1 MNGLMESIGYADW
14 ILHFLLFFPV
24 AGMFAALFAAEE
36 RAKNVAFGFALVEL
50 IVSLPLWWA
59 VGADV
64 AGFQLTTAAEW
75 IPAWGIG
82 YIVGVDGISVLLL
95 LLTTLLTPLAVLGS
109 YRYIQRR
116 QRAFY
121 AMMLLLETGMVG
133 VFIALDLFLFYVFW
147 ELMLVPMYFIIG
159 IWGGDRRIYAA
170 IKFFLYTAV
179 GSLLMLVGIL
189 FLVWKLHAQT
199 GQISFALADIMHV
212 SLTWSEQAWLFGA
225 FALAFAVKVPMF
237 PVHTWLPDAHVEA
250 PTPGS
255 VILAAVLLKMGA
267 YGFLRFLLP
276 LFPEA
281 ATSPLFVGIM
291 LVLGVIGIVYA
302 AWVAAV
308 QPDAKKLI
316 AYTSVAHMG
325 FVVLGIFAL
334 TFEGIQGAMIVMLSH
349 GASTGAMFLLL
360 GMLYERRHTRRIAD
374 FGGLA
379 AVMPMFATI
388 FVLTALASIGLP
400 GTSGFVGE
408 FLALIG
414 TFQTHPWIALF
425 ATTGVIFAA
434 YYMLPMVQRILFG
447 PVDRD
452 ENRDLH
458 DLTRRELAV
467 LAPLVGLMIWM
478 GVYPKPFLDR
488 TSASVQALIEHVEA
502 RRLAGATRYT
512 VAEPVRAQAPPA
524 NADFGASGVGRQ
536 ASESGSQVVDAFEPE
551 TAGTPSLTPDARR
564 LTPRA
569 EAGDPARATHLAATR
584 NPAGVR

>member
-1 MNGLMESIGYADW
+1 MNALLNAIGYEEW
-14 ILHFLLFFPV
+14 VIHFLLFFPI
-24 AGMFAALFAAEE
+24 AGMFAALLASET
-36 RAKNVAFGFALVEL
+36 RAKNVAFGFSLVEL
-50 IVSLPLWWA
+50 LVSLPLWWA
-59 VGADV
+59 FGRD
-64 AGFQLTTAAEW
+64 TAAFQFVTSAPW
-75 IPAWGIG
+75 IPTWGIG
-82 YIVGVDGISVLLL
+82 YTVGIDGISVLLV
-95 LLTTLLTPLAVLGS
+95 LLTTLLTPITILGS

-121 AMMLLLETGMVG
+121 AMMLLLETGMLG
-133 VFIALDLFLFYVFW
+133 VFVALDLFLFYVFW

-170 IKFFLYTAV
+170 IKFFLYTAI

-189 FLVWKLHAQT
+189 FLVWKLNAQT
-199 GQISFALADIMHV
+199 GQISFALQDILHV
-212 SLTWSEQAWLFGA
+212 SLTWAEQAWLFGA

-281 ATSPLFVGIM
+281 STDPLFVGIL
-291 LVLGVIGIVYA
+291 LVLGVIGIIYA

-334 TFEGIQGAMIVMLSH
+334 NLQGIQGAMIVMLSH
-349 GASTGAMFLLL
+349 GASTGALFLLL
-360 GMLYERRHTRRIAD
+360 GMLYERRHTRRITD

-379 AVMPMFATI
+379 AVMPMFATV

-408 FLALIG
+408 FLALVG

-434 YYMLPMVQRILFG
+434 YYMLPMVQRIWFG
-447 PVDRD
+447 EVERE
-452 ENRDLH
+452 ENAALPDLS
-458 DLTRRELAV
+458 RRELAV
-467 LAPLVGLMIWM
+467 LTPLVVLMLWIGL
-478 GVYPKPFLDR
+478 YPKPFLDR
-488 TSASVQALIEHVEA
+488 TEASVVQLIEQVES
-502 RRLAGATRYT
+502 RRVPGAGMVLTRIPDPGSRIPESA
-512 VAEPVRAQAPPA
+512 VPVVNP
-524 NADFGASGVGRQ
+524 
-536 ASESGSQVVDAFEPE
+536 GSPDPDVPKPE
-551 TAGTPSLTPDARR
+551 TG
-564 LTPRA
+564 
-569 EAGDPARATHLAATR
+569 TR
-584 NPAGVR
+584 NPD